1 MDGFDEG
8 NEGYEGFPTGL
19 GVWLPAPRRPH
30 VSELLPPRVA
40 PPRDG
45 GLSYRP
51 GGHRPHIGL
60 ATPPPLVRLPRLVR
74 RSAAARALLLV
85 AMLVPAAVATVLVL
99 VPGVPPALRMAALAA
114 LLAGFAAAAE
124 RVSYRRRD
132 AALLLVPIANV
143 FLFVQVCWRLTALPD
158 RPWPRR
164 VDELAGPRVRPGYV
178 DGSDPWDRGRTSGP

>member
-1 MDGFDEG
+1 LVDEHDQ
-8 NEGYEGFPTGL
+8 GYEGFPTEL
-19 GVWLPAPRRPH
+19 GTWLPAPRRPH
-30 VSELLPPRVA
+30 VSEMLPPRVA

-45 GLSYRP
+45 GLSYRA
-51 GGHRPHIGL
+51 GGRRPHIGL

-74 RSAAARALLLV
+74 RPPATRALLLA
-85 AMLVPAAVATVLVL
+85 AMLGPAAVATALVL
-99 VPGVPPALRMAALAA
+99 VPGVPPALRAAALAA

-164 VDELAGPRVRPGYV
+164 IDELAGPRVRPGYV
-178 DGSDPWDRGRTSGP
+178 DGADPWDSSRSSRP